1 MLQIIDLENKELFSA
16 ISTEESAIVNGFGP
30 QSAALAS
37 IIAIGGGIFNNAIVQ
52 AAILAIALNP
62 LLP

>member
-1 MLQIIDLENKELFSA
+1 MLQIIDLENKELFSG
-16 ISTEESAIVNGFGP
+16 ISTEEFATVSGGGP

-37 IIAIGGGIFNNAIVQ
+37 IIAIGGGIFNNANVQ
-52 AAILAIALNP
+52 AAIFAIALNP

>member
-1 MLQIIDLENKELFSA
+1 MLQIIDLENKKLFSA
-16 ISTEESAIVNGFGP
+16 ISTEESAAISGFGP

-37 IIAIGGGIFNNAIVQ
+37 IIAIGGGIFNNANVQ